1 MQGMEILDWANTMH
15 CDSVHCDWL
24 MTAAGLAVSHGQGS
38 EARQLVR
45 LFRDAGRQNFMVR
58 FGG

>member
-1 MQGMEILDWANTMH
+1 MEILDWADTMH

-24 MTAAGLAVSHGQGS
+24 MTAAGLAVLHGQGS